1 MCCGSHRWGVLYHI
15 ANKSDADETS
25 FNAFTVSGLFSL
37 LSLVFVATW
46 ASSVEWPLA
55 TLLVGFSVVT
65 TLVVGY
71 SFFNEYSGSERW
83 QVLPMYAASIFVP
96 VAVLLDVLSVGQ
108 LFVQVFMGAVLV
120 GVFVLTLWG
129 SPTERVP

>member
-1 MCCGSHRWGVLYHI
+1 M
-15 ANKSDADETS
+15 
-25 FNAFTVSGLFSL
+25 
-37 LSLVFVATW
+37 ATW